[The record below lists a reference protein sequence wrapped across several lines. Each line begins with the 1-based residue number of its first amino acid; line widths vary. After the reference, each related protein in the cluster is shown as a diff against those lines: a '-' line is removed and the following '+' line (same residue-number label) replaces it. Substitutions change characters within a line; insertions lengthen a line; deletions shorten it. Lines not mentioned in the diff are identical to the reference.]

1 MSGSVGL
8 LHARGGLCGCLRL
21 QDEHEAP
28 QRRRPKA
35 WVERE
40 RNRRSQIPSSRTR
53 ERAGSCLLPVVR
65 VVHPRPQFTVRYRS
79 WASEC
84 PMSRAIRCTRRSAS
98 QPVWWGD
105 YPKGVDLTRSSFVM
119 HPRVGGSTGIRYGGT
134 AAHRAQ
140 VQNIP
145 LHPRG
150 PPRDQS
156 HRCSLRLRRWGNG

>member
-1 MSGSVGL
+1 MGRFDRCWSVIQPTLGTSVAIRTTIEGRIRDQGRAIGISSRPLCALVRVFYNAYMSGSVGL
-8 LHARGGLCGCLRL
+8 LHARGGLCGCLLL
-21 QDEHEAP
+21 QGEHEAP

-98 QPVWWGD
+98 QPVW
-105 YPKGVDLTRSSFVM
+105 
-119 HPRVGGSTGIRYGGT
+119 
-134 AAHRAQ
+134 
-140 VQNIP
+140 
-145 LHPRG
+145 
-150 PPRDQS
+150 
-156 HRCSLRLRRWGNG
+156 